1 MDLWYKFGR
10 LLANIC
16 MRTFG
21 RVEVVGVENIPPFGP
36 LIVTPNHQSN
46 ADPPLLTAAF
56 NRPLFYMGKR
66 NLFVNPLVSY
76 LLRSF
81 HVYPVSRDKR
91 DVDAVHWALGMLDRD
106 KALAVFPEGTRGRGG
121 LRKAELG
128 AAYLA
133 QKSGAPIIP
142 VAITGTE
149 HVPGFIRIVFPLHR
163 LKVVIG
169 EAYSLPQIE
178 GQAPR
183 EVLQSFTDM
192 IMGRI
197 AVLLPP
203 EYQGEYGVS
212 PSTPSSPA

>member
-1 MDLWYKFGR
+1 MDFWYKFGR
-10 LLANIC
+10 LLANLC

-21 RVEVVGVENIPPFGP
+21 RVEVVGAENIPPFGP

-66 NLFVNPLVSY
+66 SLFVNPLVSY

-91 DVDAVHWALGMLDRD
+91 DVDAVHWALDLLDRD
-106 KALAVFPEGTRGRGG
+106 KVLAVFPEGTRGQSG

-149 HVPGFIRIVFPLHR
+149 HVRGFIRIAFPFHR

-169 EAYSLPQIE
+169 EAYSLPQVE

-183 EVLQSFTDM
+183 EVLQSFTDV

-197 AVLLPP
+197 AALLPP
-203 EYQGEYGVS
+203 EYQGDYKIS
-212 PSTPSSPA
+212 PTAPPSSA

>member
-1 MDLWYKFGR
+1 MDFWYKFGR
-10 LLANIC
+10 LMAILF

-21 RVEVVGVENIPPFGP
+21 RVEIVGAENIPPFGS
-36 LIVTPNHQSN
+36 LIVTPNHQSY
-46 ADPPLLTAAF
+46 ADPPLLTTAF

-66 NLFVNPLVSY
+66 SLFANPVVSY

-91 DVDAVHWALGMLDRD
+91 DVDAVHWALDLLDRG
-106 KALAVFPEGTRGRGG
+106 KVLAVFPEGTRGKGG
-121 LRKAELG
+121 LRKAEVG

-133 QKSGAPIIP
+133 QKSGASIIP

-149 HVPGFIRIVFPLHR
+149 HVQGFIRIAFPFHR

-197 AVLLPP
+197 AALLPP
-203 EYQGEYGVS
+203 EYQGDYKIS
-212 PSTPSSPA
+212 PPPPPRSI